1 MFTIKGPKKG
11 VVWDV
16 TANRPMIQFKNG
28 EAATNDP
35 AIAEKLS
42 GLGYAV
48 TGETDPP
55 TPAQAGQDGPN
66 NDSGS
71 NDTPDN
77 KKPVEGK
84 QDGDAA
90 KTSRRKR
97 GTD

>member
-28 EAATNDP
+28 EAAINDP

-48 TGETDPP
+48 SGEADPH
-55 TPAQAGQDGPN
+55 TPAQERQDGPGN
-66 NDSGS
+66 NGGGS
-71 NDTPDN
+71 NGSTGE
-77 KKPVEGK
+77 KPVEGK
-84 QDGDAA
+84 QEGDTA

>member
-48 TGETDPP
+48 SGEADPP
-55 TPAQAGQDGPN
+55 TPAQEGQESPG
-66 NDSGS
+66 NDSGGGNGS
-71 NDTPDN
+71 TG
-77 KKPVEGK
+77 KKPIEGK

-90 KTSRRKR
+90 KSLRRKR